1 MTVQEKINELRNFAD
16 HNLNPFRCSIG
27 GNDWSDL
34 LHLIDEVEK
43 EYRKEKEDGKEGSR
57 DSGG

>member
-27 GNDWSDL
+27 GNYWTDL
-34 LHLIDEVEK
+34 MDLIDDVEK
-43 EYRKEKEDGKEGSR
+43 EYRKEKEDE
-57 DSGG
+57 

>member
-1 MTVQEKINELRNFAD
+1 MAVQEKISELRKFVD
-16 HNLNPFRCSIG
+16 HSLNPFRCSIG

-43 EYRKEKEDGKEGSR
+43 EYRKENEDGKA
-57 DSGG
+57 